1 VRPGGA
7 HLAPLRVSAMTLR
20 PEYSL
25 GHSAY
30 NDFLFGTVG
39 QDAAGTEITVLSA
52 LSRLGVDPWQEAARL
67 AALPRDAAASALAAT
82 LARLPDGTWPEAE
95 AEKIAARL
103 VALLPEGA
111 VADIPQTSEA
121 RVASL
126 AAAVQSGRAGN
137 KAKSAAK
144 GTGNGAPVSASPA
157 APAAA
162 RGPKPSLTTWLVW
175 GALALALYFLIVQM
189 TSDSNLETSGQE
201 TTQQ

>member
-1 VRPGGA
+1 
-7 HLAPLRVSAMTLR
+7 MTLR

-30 NDFLFGTVG
+30 NDFLFGSLG

-52 LSRLGVDPWQEAARL
+52 LSRLGIDPWQEAARL

-82 LARLPDGTWPEAE
+82 IARLPDGTWSDAE
-95 AEKIAARL
+95 AAKIAARL
-103 VALLPEGA
+103 VASLPEGA
-111 VADIPQTSEA
+111 VADIPQTDEA

-126 AAAVQSGRAGN
+126 TAAKAAGK
-137 KAKSAAK
+137 KAKPSAK
-144 GTGNGAPVSASPA
+144 GATVPAPPA
-157 APAAA
+157 ATAK
-162 RGPKPSLTTWLVW
+162 PKASLTTWLMW

-189 TSDSNLETSGQE
+189 TPDSNFENSGRE